1 MTSGRLR
8 RAQNIFMP
16 NNINCTIII
25 ITWMKGCNQVSS
37 MNKYAVKSLISFYGK
52 PQTCITISL
61 FFLSPPSTPPG
72 TLFGLLFSLLSNI
85 CLKTQKQ
92 LYYISKILYMSSVA
106 TSCWRKKSIINKNS
120 CLSHHIAHF
129 ISGVISVSNLNVLV
143 FDPISQKSLPIN
155 IKTSIGINP
164 EFTWLIPIT

>member
-37 MNKYAVKSLISFYGK
+37 MNKYAVKSLISFY
-52 PQTCITISL
+52 
-61 FFLSPPSTPPG
+61 
-72 TLFGLLFSLLSNI
+72 I

-92 LYYISKILYMSSVA
+92 LYYFSKILYMSSVA
-106 TSCWRKKSIINKNS
+106 TSCWRKKSNINKNS

-129 ISGVISVSNLNVLV
+129 VSGVISVSKLNVLV

-155 IKTSIGINP
+155 IKASINRH
-164 EFTWLIPIT
+164 

>member
-1 MTSGRLR
+1 
-8 RAQNIFMP
+8 
-16 NNINCTIII
+16 
-25 ITWMKGCNQVSS
+25 MKGCNQVSS
-37 MNKYAVKSLISFYGK
+37 MNKYAVQSLISFYSK
-52 PQTCITISL
+52 PLDLHYHIS
-61 FFLSPPSTPPG
+61 FVSFST
-72 TLFGLLFSLLSNI
+72 LNASRYSFWVALLSVVKHLFKNTD
-85 CLKTQKQ
+85 LKQ
-92 LYYISKILYMSSVA
+92 LYYFSKILYMSSVA
-106 TSCWRKKSIINKNS
+106 TSCWRKKSNINKNS

>member
-37 MNKYAVKSLISFYGK
+37 MNKYAVKSLISFY
-52 PQTCITISL
+52 
-61 FFLSPPSTPPG
+61 
-72 TLFGLLFSLLSNI
+72 I

-92 LYYISKILYMSSVA
+92 LYYFSKILYMSSVA
-106 TSCWRKKSIINKNS
+106 TSCWRKKSNINKNS

-129 ISGVISVSNLNVLV
+129 VSGVISVSNLNVLV